1 MDSLSGKKALGSVA
15 GCGASRPS
23 SAGPTADDIS
33 KIHPVRTA
41 AEADEKPKENEST
54 LEASLLA
61 GVQRVKRLQA
71 NPWAKQ
77 LEKDV
82 LHLLLLLVDEDMI
95 VEFTNIDSSEM
106 RERSPRQASHPQ
118 VGRPFRN

>member
-82 LHLLLLLVDEDMI
+82 PHLLLLI
-95 VEFTNIDSSEM
+95 VEFTNDL

-118 VGRPFRN
+118 MGRPLETE

>member
-77 LEKDV
+77 LERDV
-82 LHLLLLLVDEDMI
+82 LHLLLLLEDMI
-95 VEFTNIDSSEM
+95 VEFTNDL

-118 VGRPFRN
+118 MGRPLETE